1 MTNRRSLISMLKRD
15 AKSSSGQGGK
25 RQSST
30 QTDRRVKNGY
40 GNTRYVNLKGGSN
53 IVVLGRHHSRWGDMY
68 HRLLTLSW
76 LQVLGL
82 MCTTYI
88 VINALFAILF
98 LMGGGG
104 IANAKPGSFADAF
117 FFSVQTMASI
127 GYGAMYP
134 QSLYANIVVT
144 FESILG
150 LFWLTMATGLMF
162 ARFSRPTARVLFS
175 NVAVVVPRDGVP
187 TLMFRAANQR
197 GNQILEA
204 QMRVMLIRNVI
215 TEGEFMRRFYDMAL
229 ERSQNPIFAL
239 TWTAM
244 HPINEQS
251 PLHGMTAEDLTEI
264 EAEILVTMNGIDDT
278 FSQTILARHSYI
290 PSEIFWNMR
299 LRDIITR
306 ATDGRRAV
314 NYQNF
319 HEITPL

>member
-1 MTNRRSLISMLKRD
+1 MTNRRSLISTFKRN
-15 AKSSSGQGGK
+15 AKLSSDQMRKSQAGK
-25 RQSST
+25 LNRS
-30 QTDRRVKNGY
+30 N
-40 GNTRYVNLKGGSN
+40 NTRYVNLKGGSN
-53 IVVLGRHHSRWGDMY
+53 IAILGQRSARWSDLY
-68 HRLLTLSW
+68 HLLLTLSW

-82 MCTTYI
+82 MCFSYI
-88 VINALFAILF
+88 VINALFALLF
-98 LMGGGG
+98 LVDGES

-175 NVAVVVPRDGVP
+175 TAAVVAPRDGVP

-204 QMRVMLIRNVI
+204 QMRLVLIRNVM
-215 TEGEFMRRFYDMAL
+215 TSEGEFMRRFYDMAL

-244 HPINEQS
+244 HPIDEQS
-251 PLHGMTAEDLTEI
+251 PLYGMTAEDLTEI

-306 ATDGRRAV
+306 ASDGRRAV
-314 NYQNF
+314 NYQDF
-319 HEITPL
+319 HEIMPL

>member
-1 MTNRRSLISMLKRD
+1 MGDRSKQSPSSAQPNR
-15 AKSSSGQGGK
+15 
-25 RQSST
+25 
-30 QTDRRVKNGY
+30 Y
-40 GNTRYVNLKGGSN
+40 GNTRYINLKGGSN
-53 IVVLGRHHSRWGDMY
+53 IVTLGQRHSRWGDLY
-68 HRLLTLSW
+68 HLLLTLSW
-76 LQVLGL
+76 FQVLGL
-82 MCTTYI
+82 MCATYI
-88 VINALFAILF
+88 AINALFAVMF
-98 LMGGGG
+98 LLGDGG

-127 GYGAMYP
+127 GYGAMFP
-134 QSLYANIVVT
+134 QSLYANIIVT
-144 FESILG
+144 IESILG

-175 NVAVVVPRDGVP
+175 NVAVIAPREGVP

-204 QMRVMLIRNVI
+204 QMRLVLIRNVI
-215 TEGEFMRRFYDMAL
+215 TSEGEFMRRFYDMAL
-229 ERSQNPIFAL
+229 ERSQTPIFAL

-244 HPINEQS
+244 HPIDEQS
-251 PLHGMTAEDLTEI
+251 PLYGMTAEDLAEI

-299 LRDIITR
+299 LRDILTR
-306 ATDGRRAV
+306 ASDGRRAV

-319 HEITPL
+319 HEIMPL